1 MHSKTII
8 IIIIYEYANRNLYEY
23 TANRVI
29 IVKNFNRYAGNVNSD
44 VCWPAVVVPYCC
56 CYDHHSLG
64 STAKAQIET
73 RPPLGGG
80 LFDVNVQNAS
90 REKSGYRATTDLVRL
105 LRILLDPRNAQIYR
119 ATNLFGRTVESDS
132 WGQLGTLGS
141 PVRAARGPRNAQTMS
156 HIINDR

>member
-105 LRILLDPRNAQIYR
+105 LRIPRSPQRTNLPRNEFIWSHR
-119 ATNLFGRTVESDS
+119 RIR
-132 WGQLGTLGS
+132 QLGTTGD
-141 PVRAARGPRNAQTMS
+141 ARLPGPCSTWSA
-156 HIINDR
+156 